1 VEPAES
7 NTKEAGEG
15 LNNMDVQ
22 AVAATQSGQGDGVA
36 SSNEVA
42 AAQEAPATSSDSSHT
57 AQAPNQPDE
66 SSTLASVVA
75 RLYNVGSS
83 QGSTGGAP
91 QLAISY
97 KYVSELQLV
106 VTVFTNPQTGEE
118 VAQFPPQ
125 ELIGLAEF
133 FDQIDGVTL
142 DKKV

>member
-1 VEPAES
+1 
-7 NTKEAGEG
+7 
-15 LNNMDVQ
+15 MDVP
-22 AVAATQSGQGDGVA
+22 AVAPAPTGQSEGVA
-36 SSNEVA
+36 PTQTVA
-42 AAQEAPATSSDSSHT
+42 AAPQAPAPSLASTSS
-57 AQAPNQPDE
+57 AAPKPVPN
-66 SSTLASVVA
+66 STIAAAVA
-75 RLYNVGSS
+75 KIYNVSSGSS
-83 QGSTGGAP
+83 GQP

-142 DKKV
+142 DRKV

>member
-1 VEPAES
+1 
-7 NTKEAGEG
+7 
-15 LNNMDVQ
+15 MDVP
-22 AVAATQSGQGDGVA
+22 AVTPAVTSPSGGIPSTQ
-36 SSNEVA
+36 EVA
-42 AAQEAPATSSDSSHT
+42 AAPQAPAVSSGSAAGT
-57 AQAPNQPDE
+57 PQPKQPGE
-66 SSTLASVVA
+66 SSTIASVVA
-75 RLYNVGSS
+75 KLYNVTS
-83 QGSTGGAP
+83 QGSSSQAP

-133 FDQIDGVTL
+133 FDQVDGVTL

>member
-1 VEPAES
+1 
-7 NTKEAGEG
+7 
-15 LNNMDVQ
+15 MDVQ
-22 AVAATQSGQGDGVA
+22 TVAAAGTGQGEVVPQTA
-36 SSNEVA
+36 EVA
-42 AAQEAPATSSDSSHT
+42 AAPQAPATSSGSSTGAPPPH
-57 AQAPNQPDE
+57 QADE
-66 SSTLASVVA
+66 SATLASVVA
-75 RLYNVGSS
+75 KLYNVSNGSGSS
-83 QGSTGGAP
+83 SGGAP

-133 FDQIDGVTL
+133 FDQIDGVTI

>member
-1 VEPAES
+1 
-7 NTKEAGEG
+7 
-15 LNNMDVQ
+15 MDVPT
-22 AVAATQSGQGDGVA
+22 VAPATTGPSGGVVA
-36 SSNEVA
+36 PNQEVA
-42 AAQEAPATSSDSSHT
+42 AAPQAPAISSGSPGPT
-57 AQAPNQPDE
+57 QPKSPVNE
-66 SSTLASVVA
+66 STIAAAVA
-75 RLYNVGSS
+75 KIYNVSSGSS
-83 QGSTGGAP
+83 GQP

-142 DKKV
+142 DRKV

>member
-1 VEPAES
+1 
-7 NTKEAGEG
+7 
-15 LNNMDVQ
+15 MDVHT
-22 AVAATQSGQGDGVA
+22 VAAAGTGQGGEVVPTT
-36 SSNEVA
+36 EVA
-42 AAQEAPATSSDSSHT
+42 AAPEAPATSSGSSGATQNPQQAGDS
-57 AQAPNQPDE
+57 Q
-66 SSTLASVVA
+66 TLASVVA
-75 RLYNVGSS
+75 KLYNVAPS
-83 QGSTGGAP
+83 QGSLSQP

>member
-1 VEPAES
+1 
-7 NTKEAGEG
+7 
-15 LNNMDVQ
+15 MDVP
-22 AVAATQSGQGDGVA
+22 AVTPAA
-36 SSNEVA
+36 SSPGGGVPTTQEVA
-42 AAQEAPATSSDSSHT
+42 AAPQAPAGSSHSSSN
-57 AQAPNQPDE
+57 AQAPNPTNDTA
-66 SSTLASVVA
+66 TLASVVA
-75 RLYNVGSS
+75 KLYNVAPSEGSS
-83 QGSTGGAP
+83 GPP

-97 KYVSELQLV
+97 KYVSDLKLV

>member
-1 VEPAES
+1 
-7 NTKEAGEG
+7 
-15 LNNMDVQ
+15 MDVQ
-22 AVAATQSGQGDGVA
+22 TVAAAGTGQSEGVPQTP
-36 SSNEVA
+36 EVA
-42 AAQEAPATSSDSSHT
+42 AAPQAPATSSGSSNGT
-57 AQAPNQPDE
+57 PPTNQADE
-66 SSTLASVVA
+66 SATLASVVA
-75 RLYNVGSS
+75 KLYNVSAGSGSS
-83 QGSTGGAP
+83 GQSP

-133 FDQIDGVTL
+133 FDQVDGVTI

>member
-1 VEPAES
+1 
-7 NTKEAGEG
+7 
-15 LNNMDVQ
+15 MDVP
-22 AVAATQSGQGDGVA
+22 AVTPAATSPGGGVP
-36 SSNEVA
+36 STQEVA
-42 AAQEAPATSSDSSHT
+42 AAPQAPAVSSHSSGPT
-57 AQAPNQPDE
+57 QAPNLPND
-66 SSTLASVVA
+66 SATLASVVA
-75 RLYNVGSS
+75 KLYNVGSS
-83 QGSTGGAP
+83 QGSSGQP

>member
-1 VEPAES
+1 
-7 NTKEAGEG
+7 
-15 LNNMDVQ
+15 MDVPTVAAADTGQGQ
-22 AVAATQSGQGDGVA
+22 AVPQTT
-36 SSNEVA
+36 EVA
-42 AAQEAPATSSDSSHT
+42 AAQQAPAVSSGSSND
-57 AQAPNQPDE
+57 AQAPHQPDE
-66 SSTLASVVA
+66 SATLASVVA
-75 RLYNVGSS
+75 RLYNVGNGSGSS
-83 QGSTGGAP
+83 GGSP